1 MFQHHLL
8 LIYRNFNRSKA
19 SFFINLIGLST
30 GLACALLIFLWVQDE
45 LAVDKFHEQDSQLY
59 QVMSS
64 KETAK
69 GIEVRPEMP
78 PILAETLLQELPEI
92 EYAVSEAVI
101 PVQNTLS
108 VNEKMLRASGM
119 YADKDYFKV
128 FSYPLIQGDKNQVL
142 AHENNILISEDLAE
156 KLFNTTANVVGK
168 ALTFDDKQQFL
179 ISGIFTIPS
188 SSSTQFDFVLP
199 FKTTFKHNPNFKN
212 NWTNSWPNTYLIL
225 KEGSNV
231 SQFNNKIRNIIKSN
245 SGQENISLF
254 ARSYSDAYL
263 HGKYENGVQ
272 AGGRIEYVKLF
283 SIIAIFI
290 LLIAC
295 INFMNLSTA
304 KASRRVKEVGVKK
317 AVGADRQSLVFQY
330 LGEFM
335 LMVFLSLLT
344 ALILVVFFL
353 PQFNEVTGKQLSLGF
368 EPGLVLALAGITLFT
383 GLVSGS
389 YPALYLS
396 GFNPAS
402 VLKGGGPAAKLNGSA
417 GELFARKGLVVF
429 QFTLS
434 IILIVAVLV
443 VYKQI
448 DFIQHKNLG
457 YDKDN
462 IIYFEAEGKVKD
474 QLETFLS
481 EVKNMPGIN
490 NASSTFLA
498 FLGHLNSTPDLSWQG
513 RAPEVNVEMQY
524 RRVNYGM
531 TELLGIKMKEGRS
544 FSKDFSADDSKIIF
558 NEAAIEMMGLIDPIG
573 KNVKLWG
580 RDYEIV
586 GIAKNF
592 HFESLHENVKPLF
605 FYLEPERT
613 NTIMVKIGSGNLEG
627 TISNLQN
634 YYKEFTG
641 GIPFDFKFLDE
652 QFQAQYAAEERV
664 SILSRYFAGLA
675 IIISCLGLFGLASFT
690 AQRRRKE
697 IGIRKALGSSDLA
710 IAYLLSGDFTKLVIT
725 AIFIALPLSYL
736 VASYWLSGFAYRIA
750 LEAWY
755 FLGAGFIAL
764 LVAWLTVGMQA
775 IRAANIN
782 PVKAL
787 KYE

>member
-8 LIYRNFNRSKA
+8 LIYRNFSRSKA
-19 SFFINLIGLST
+19 SFLINLIGLST
-30 GLACALLIFLWVQDE
+30 GLACTLLIFLWVQDE
-45 LAVDKFHEQDSQLY
+45 LGVDKFHEQDSQLF
-59 QVMSS
+59 QLMGS

-69 GIEVRPEMP
+69 GNEVRPEMP
-78 PILAETLLQELPEI
+78 PILAETLLQELPEV

-108 VNEKMLRASGM
+108 INEKRLSASGI

-142 AHENNILISEDLAE
+142 AHDNNILISDDLAE
-156 KLFNTTANVVGK
+156 KLFNTTTNVVGK

-188 SSSTQFDFVLP
+188 GSSTQIDFVLP
-199 FKTTFKHNPNFKN
+199 FKTVFQHNPNFKN
-212 NWTNSWPNTYLIL
+212 NWTNSWPNTYIIL
-225 KEGSNV
+225 KKETNLA
-231 SQFNNKIRNIIKSN
+231 QFNKKIKGLVNSN

-254 ARSYSDAYL
+254 ARLYSDAYL

-317 AVGADRQSLVFQY
+317 AVGADRQSLIFQY
-330 LGEFM
+330 LGESMFM
-335 LMVFLSLLT
+335 IFLSLLT

-353 PQFNEVTGKQLSLGF
+353 PQFNEVTGKQLSLIF
-368 EPGLVLALAGITLFT
+368 EPGLILALAGITLFT

-396 GFNPAS
+396 GFSPVR
-402 VLKGGGPAAKLNGSA
+402 VLKGGGPAAKINGSA

-448 DFIQHKNLG
+448 DFIQNKNLG

-462 IIYFEAEGKVKD
+462 IVYFEAEGKVKD
-474 QLETFLS
+474 HMETFLS
-481 EVKNMPGIN
+481 DVKNLPGVN

-498 FLGHLNSTPDLSWQG
+498 FLGHLNSTSDLYWQG
-513 RAPEVNVEMQY
+513 KAPEVNVEMQY
-524 RRVNYGM
+524 RRVNYGI

-558 NEAAIEMMGLIDPIG
+558 NEAAIELMGLTDPIG
-573 KNVKLWG
+573 KNVELWG
-580 RDYEIV
+580 KDYEIV

-605 FYLEPERT
+605 FYLAPERT
-613 NTIMVKIGSGNLEG
+613 NTIMVKIGSGNLAG
-627 TISNLQN
+627 TIGNLQN

-641 GIPFDFKFLDE
+641 GTPLTFKFLDE

-725 AIFIALPLSYL
+725 AIFIALPLSYI
-736 VASYWLSGFAYRIA
+736 VASYWLDGFAYRIE
-750 LEAWY
+750 LELWY
-755 FLGAGFIAL
+755 FIGAGLIAL
-764 LVAWLTVGMQA
+764 FVAWLTVGMQA